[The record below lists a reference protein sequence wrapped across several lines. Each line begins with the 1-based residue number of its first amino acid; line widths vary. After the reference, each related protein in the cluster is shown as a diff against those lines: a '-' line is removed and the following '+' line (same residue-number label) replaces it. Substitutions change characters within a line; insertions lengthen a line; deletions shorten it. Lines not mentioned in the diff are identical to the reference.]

1 MQGVYF
7 RSVVGSHSV
16 SFVFSFIH
24 YVKFVIDIAGREFD
38 LRPHRN

>member
-1 MQGVYF
+1 MQRVYF

-16 SFVFSFIH
+16 SFVFTFIQ
-24 YVKFVIDIAGREFD
+24 YVKFVIDIEFD